1 MPSLRLIRNACVQLD
16 LGGRRLLVD
25 PDLAPAASRPPV
37 ANTPEPRPNPLVALP
52 EGAPEVVGWAEA
64 VLVSHLHG
72 DHFDDVAAGLIADR
86 LPVFCQPEDVDALG
100 ERGVTD
106 ARPVDDELAWD
117 GLSFAR
123 TGARHG
129 TGEIGRLMEPVSG
142 FVVRGG
148 DRSVY
153 FAGDTIWCDEVEDAL
168 AEHGPD
174 VVVVNAGAARFL
186 EGDPIIMDAGDV
198 IETARAAPRAT
209 IVAVHLEALNHCP
222 LTRADLRAAVDEAG
236 VGGRVVI
243 PADGETVRF

>member
-153 FAGDTIWCDEVEDAL
+153 FAGDTIWCDEVAQAL
-168 AEHGPD
+168 ETHRPD
-174 VVVVNAGAARFL
+174 VVVVHAGGARFL
-186 EGDPIIMDAGDV
+186 EGDPIVMGPEDV
-198 IETARAAPRAT
+198 LEVRRAAPDALL
-209 IVAVHLEALNHCP
+209 VAIHLEAINHC
-222 LTRADLRAAVDEAG
+222 LVTRAGLAEAVAG
-236 VGGRVVI
+236 RDVRI